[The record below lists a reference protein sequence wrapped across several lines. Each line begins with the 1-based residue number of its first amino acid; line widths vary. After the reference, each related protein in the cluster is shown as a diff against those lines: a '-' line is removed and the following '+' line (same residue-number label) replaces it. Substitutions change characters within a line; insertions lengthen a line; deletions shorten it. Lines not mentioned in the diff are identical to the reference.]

1 MASNQP
7 VPPIQ
12 VVPQSTPT
20 AAVRFLF
27 HTIGALVAGVIVAIV
42 VTLFNYTATDGQSVD
57 IRTVLIAAGFSALGF
72 LGAFIRTDVKPNQA
86 QLLQGLSDLLQ
97 ATHQP
102 IFTYLSQLFATQQQI
117 VQAVQAAPTP
127 QAAPL
132 PPAQPVANTT
142 TIPQFDMTQPSGT
155 WASPISQMP
164 TNVEMPAVITSQP
177 WQPPASGVF
186 EDTGPMPVVSK

>member
-27 HTIGALVAGVIVAIV
+27 HTLGALVAGVIVAIV

-86 QLLQGLSDLLQ
+86 LLLQGFSDLLR

-102 IFTYLSQLFATQQQI
+102 IFTYLSQVFAMQQQI

-127 QAAPL
+127 QPVPPPVQQGNPML
-132 PPAQPVANTT
+132 PF
-142 TIPQFDMTQPSGT
+142 IPQQPP
-155 WASPISQMP
+155 PISQLPTQDMP
-164 TNVEMPAVITSQP
+164 VVIASQP
-177 WQPPASGVF
+177 WQPPAR
-186 EDTGPMPVVSK
+186 

>member
-20 AAVRFLF
+20 AAVRFLV
-27 HTIGALVAGVIVAIV
+27 HTLGALVAGVIVAIV
-42 VTLFNYTATDGQSVD
+42 VTLFNYTATDRQSVD

-117 VQAVQAAPTP
+117 VQAVQAASTP
-127 QAAPL
+127 QPVPPPVQQSNPML
-132 PPAQPVANTT
+132 PF
-142 TIPQFDMTQPSGT
+142 IPQQP
-155 WASPISQMP
+155 PISQLPTQDMP
-164 TNVEMPAVITSQP
+164 VVIASQP
-177 WQPPASGVF
+177 WQPPARGVF
-186 EDTGPMPVVSK
+186 EDTGPLPAMTQP